1 MTTLAARFERV
12 PWAIWIAMA
21 ALGFLFCGPFGL
33 AILAFL
39 LCSGMMGCCGMGF
52 VRTHDRIGP
61 RAPAWPPE
69 SDPSGNQ
76 AFDEYRTATLRQL
89 QEEQQDF
96 HGFLARLRA
105 AKDRA
110 EFDQFIGERRTQ
122 SDPRG

>member
-1 MTTLAARFERV
+1 MTTFASRFEGA
-12 PWAIWIAMA
+12 PWPIWIALA
-21 ALGFLFCGPFGL
+21 VLGFFFCGPLGL

-39 LCSGMMGCCGMGF
+39 LCSGMMGFCGMGF
-52 VRTHDRIGP
+52 GRAHDRIGLH
-61 RAPAWPPE
+61 APAWPSK

-76 AFDEYRTATLRQL
+76 AFDEYRTATLRRL

-110 EFDQFIGERRTQ
+110 EFDQFMGERRAQ
-122 SDPRG
+122 FGPHG